1 MTLRVIPAS
10 PPPGGQAAFGF
21 IFASAVM
28 NAVAMGLIVP
38 ILPNLIRAFFGPANA
53 ATTASAAEWQFVFG
67 ATWGAMQF
75 LSGPVLGMFSDRFG
89 RRPVML
95 ISILGLSVEF
105 LLMAFAPNLAW
116 LLVGRALSGLTAAS
130 FSTASAYVSDISPP
144 DQRAKNFGW
153 ISAGLSVGFL
163 LGPAAGGLLATYP
176 IQFGA
181 IALDPLRTPFLV
193 AAGLC
198 ALNGLYGLLVLPESL
213 PPERRMKALSWSQAN
228 PAGSFSMLASHR
240 DLLALATINFL
251 CQLAMQVLPNIF
263 VLYMTLRYHWSVSFL
278 GLTFVIVGL
287 VQILVQSFVVGPVVA
302 RIGELG
308 AVIVGLCAVIVGF
321 LIFGLSPTGLTFF
334 IALPIFELGGLI
346 QPGLQ
351 GLMTRRVSGSEQG
364 RLQGANQSIGGVAAI
379 VGPMVFPL
387 SFAWA
392 LRNRPELP
400 GLPILIAAGLL
411 VLALALTCRFGRAGL
426 SPGPAS

>member
-1 MTLRVIPAS
+1 MRRSSRSKRV
-10 PPPGGQAAFGF
+10 
-21 IFASAVM
+21 
-28 NAVAMGLIVP
+28 
-38 ILPNLIRAFFGPANA
+38 
-53 ATTASAAEWQFVFG
+53 
-67 ATWGAMQF
+67 
-75 LSGPVLGMFSDRFG
+75 
-89 RRPVML
+89 
-95 ISILGLSVEF
+95 
-105 LLMAFAPNLAW
+105 
-116 LLVGRALSGLTAAS
+116 
-130 FSTASAYVSDISPP
+130 
-144 DQRAKNFGW
+144 
-153 ISAGLSVGFL
+153 
-163 LGPAAGGLLATYP
+163 
-176 IQFGA
+176 
-181 IALDPLRTPFLV
+181 
-193 AAGLC
+193 
-198 ALNGLYGLLVLPESL
+198 
-213 PPERRMKALSWSQAN
+213 
-228 PAGSFSMLASHR
+228 
-240 DLLALATINFL
+240 
-251 CQLAMQVLPNIF
+251 
-263 VLYMTLRYHWSVSFL
+263 WSVSFL

-308 AVIVGLCAVIVGF
+308 AVILGLCAVIVGF

-387 SFAWA
+387 SFTWA